1 MQTPIEPPVAP
12 DKVTGVK
19 HIFAAT
25 RYSAAGFLR
34 LWGETAFRHE
44 LLAASGLLIV
54 LGVIGAPA
62 LAILSV
68 AILSLVTLAVEALNT
83 AVEELV
89 DHVSPEWSL
98 PAKHAKDM
106 GSFAVMALLFATG
119 LAFAAGVWAALSI

>member
-1 MQTPIEPPVAP
+1 MQTTPRKHGKIKGIA
-12 DKVTGVK
+12 

-25 RYSAAGFLR
+25 RYSATGFAR

-44 LLAASGLLIV
+44 LLTGS
-54 LGVIGAPA
+54 
-62 LAILSV
+62 LAILVLLAVRAPAWALLSV
-68 AILSLVTLAVEALNT
+68 SILALITLAVEALNT
-83 AVEELV
+83 AIEEVV

-119 LAFAAGVWAALSI
+119 LAFAAGLWAAFST